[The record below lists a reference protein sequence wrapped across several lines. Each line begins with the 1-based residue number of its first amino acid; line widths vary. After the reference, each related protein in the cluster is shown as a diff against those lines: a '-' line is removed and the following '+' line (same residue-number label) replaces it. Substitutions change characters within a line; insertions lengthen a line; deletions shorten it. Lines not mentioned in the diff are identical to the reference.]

1 MPKRIQQK
9 RTKGWR
15 KPEGA
20 VSVARPSKWG
30 NPYVVMQF
38 GGEWGVGCHY
48 GGGIVWAGAEQT
60 RECAHLKVVS
70 TYRGLIADDTTLDPA
85 ELRGKDLMCWCPLD
99 LPCHADVLLELA
111 NGKEV
116 DVGEDTDNQT

>member
-1 MPKRIQQK
+1 MPERIQQK

-15 KPEGA
+15 KPDGA

-30 NPYVVMQF
+30 NPYTLEWARGYLANYAFTDFQLQGFVVQCF
-38 GGEWGVGCHY
+38 
-48 GGGIVWAGAEQT
+48 QT
-60 RECAHLKVVS
+60 D
-70 TYRGLIADDTTLDPA
+70 LIFVDGFDYPTVDEIRA

-111 NGKEV
+111 NRKEV
-116 DVGEDTDNQT
+116 DVGGEDEV

>member
-30 NPYVVMQF
+30 NPYTL
-38 GGEWGVGCHY
+38 EWARGY
-48 GGGIVWAGAEQT
+48 WAGYAVTESDL
-60 RECAHLKVVS
+60 RSEVVTCFRNDRLFLDCDYPS
-70 TYRGLIADDTTLDPA
+70 IATIRA

-111 NGKEV
+111 NGKE
-116 DVGEDTDNQT
+116 GGNAL